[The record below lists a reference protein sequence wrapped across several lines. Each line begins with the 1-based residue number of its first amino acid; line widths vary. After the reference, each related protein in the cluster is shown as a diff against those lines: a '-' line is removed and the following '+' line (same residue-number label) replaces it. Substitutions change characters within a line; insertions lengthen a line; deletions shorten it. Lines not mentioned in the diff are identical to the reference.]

1 MLCFWASTAELE
13 QNFGYLNLIE
23 SGKKLGAE
31 YTHAVM
37 KVLLDGPSPAHL
49 SPVNASGQYVVTERI
64 QRVQRQYLKL
74 YGSSKN
80 QRQSELP
87 RRTLAKPAPK
97 GLSGLL
103 KNRHADIRA
112 LTAGSSDDAV
122 RLADLPDMTEL
133 QDKAAESVEI
143 LKKRNAKQIQSASQ
157 SFEQKQARLISC

>member
-1 MLCFWASTAELE
+1 
-13 QNFGYLNLIE
+13 
-23 SGKKLGAE
+23 
-31 YTHAVM
+31 M

-103 KNRHADIRA
+103 RNRHADIRA